1 MLPIKDRL
9 PFAIRFANLELEELR
24 RGDWF
29 NLFDDVRDFLGFR
42 TGRTL
47 DEASQQAR
55 RVGVS
60 PWPVSGSF
68 TAKLNPDMIRTLQ
81 ADVRQMLNGLMDLQE
96 DLDAKQ
102 RGPQPEREARPQVPE
117 IHVRYWLYWQRD
129 QDEDAALF
137 QDGSLRDLFL
147 STLVFLLAQDVAH
160 VRRCPECQ
168 TIFYRVRKQQYC
180 TRRCTNRANM
190 REWRQTAKGKELE
203 SDLNHERYKARVSR
217 KTGPNA
223 KVARRPRSKQQKR
236 GE

>member
-9 PFAIRFANLELEELR
+9 PFAIRFANLDLEGLR

-29 NLFDDVRDFLGFR
+29 NLFDDVTDFVGFR

-47 DEASQQAR
+47 EEARRQAR
-55 RVGVS
+55 GVGVS
-60 PWPVSGSF
+60 PWPVSGNFS
-68 TAKLNPDMIRTLQ
+68 AKINQGTIQILQ
-81 ADVRQMLNGLMDLQE
+81 ADVRQLLNGLMDLHE
-96 DLDAKQ
+96 ELDATQ
-102 RGPQPEREARPQVPE
+102 RGQRPEREAPPQVPE

-137 QDGSLRDLFL
+137 HDGSLRDLFL
-147 STLVFLLAQDVAH
+147 STLVFLLARDVAH

-180 TRRCTNRANM
+180 TRTCTNRANM
-190 REWRQTAKGKELE
+190 RDWRQTAKSKELE
-203 SDLNHERYKARVSR
+203 SDLNHGRYKARVR
-217 KTGPNA
+217 RETGPNA
-223 KVARRPRSKQQKR
+223 KVARRPHSKQQRR